1 MLDLK
6 LLDIIACP
14 VCKGKLAYNKKN
26 NELICK
32 FDHLAYPI
40 VDGIPALLQTRARR
54 ISPDEDMY

>member
-1 MLDLK
+1 MKDIK

-14 VCKGKLAYNKKN
+14 VCKGKLGMNTEK

-40 VDGIPALLQTRARR
+40 EDGIPALLQTRARS
-54 ISPDEDMY
+54 ISSDEEL

>member
-1 MLDLK
+1 MIDIK

-14 VCKGKLAYNKKN
+14 ICKGKLGFNKET
-26 NELICK
+26 NELLCK

-40 VDGIPALLQTRARR
+40 VGGIPALLQTRARR

>member
-14 VCKGKLAYNKKN
+14 VCKGKLAYHKEN

-40 VDGIPALLQTRARR
+40 KEGIPALLVTEARKV
-54 ISPDEDMY
+54 SVNEE

>member
-1 MLDLK
+1 MLDIK

-14 VCKGKLAYNKKN
+14 VCKGKLIYKKSS

-40 VDGIPALLQTRARR
+40 IDGIPALLHVKART
-54 ISPDEDMY
+54 ITSDEE